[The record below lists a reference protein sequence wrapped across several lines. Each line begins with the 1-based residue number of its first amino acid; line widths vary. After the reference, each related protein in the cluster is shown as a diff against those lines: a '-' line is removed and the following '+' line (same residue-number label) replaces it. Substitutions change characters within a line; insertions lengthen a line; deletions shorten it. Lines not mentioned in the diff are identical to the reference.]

1 MNRTSRLNRKTRS
14 LSPESQTM
22 KLRLL
27 VLLLLLAAGPLWSQ
41 VEPSATGGVA
51 TPEDDE
57 RMALPPPVSGQAY
70 PTAVGAEERSNFL
83 SGGITVTASHNDN
96 IEPGQSSAP
105 ISDWIYSILPTIKLN
120 QTMPRQRRELDY
132 SAGFVIYD
140 PTSALN
146 TAQQNAAASY
156 QYRLSPRA
164 TFSARDNFS
173 QSSNAFNSGTAGAG
187 PGVSGSSP
195 GPEVAVITPY
205 AEQITNGASVD
216 LSYQYGRD
224 GMIGGSGST
233 VLLDYP
239 NPSETEGLYNFI
251 SEGGSGF
258 MIRRFLGTQYI
269 GGVYKFYRVVTSG
282 GGSTTRTDTI
292 SLFYTVYLNRTLSIS
307 FSGGPQHYDAE
318 YAGAPTQSAWTP
330 AGTASI
336 GWQRKR
342 TNFNA
347 SYSRTV
353 TGGGGLLG
361 TYDAS
366 SVAGSLR
373 WLVARNWTLAAT
385 GNYFISKNATSIQ
398 YSSFPTGHN
407 VYGTIAL
414 QRMLGQHMNAQV
426 GYSRLHQSYNYVTSV
441 VNHPDSNGVF
451 VSFSYLFTKPLG
463 R

>member
-1 MNRTSRLNRKTRS
+1 
-14 LSPESQTM
+14 M
-22 KLRLL
+22 KLRWL
-27 VLLLLLAAGPLWSQ
+27 VLLFLLASGPLWSQ

-57 RMALPPPVSGQAY
+57 KMALPPPVSGQAY

-83 SGGITVTASHNDN
+83 SGGVTLTASHNDN
-96 IEPGQSSAP
+96 IEPGQSAAP
-105 ISDWIYSILPTIKLN
+105 ISDMIYSILPTIKLN

-146 TAQQNAAASY
+146 TVQQNARASY
-156 QYRLSPRA
+156 QYRFSPRA
-164 TFSARDNFS
+164 TFSAGDGFS
-173 QSSNAFNSGTAGAG
+173 QSSNAFNSGIPSAGT
-187 PGVSGSSP
+187 GVSGSSP
-195 GPEVAVITPY
+195 GPEIAVITPY
-205 AEQITNGASVD
+205 AEQISNGGNVEF
-216 LSYQYGRD
+216 SYQYGKD
-224 GMIGGSGST
+224 GMVGGSGNT

-258 MIRRFLGTQYI
+258 MIRRFLGNQYM
-269 GGVYKFYRVVTSG
+269 GGIYKFYRVVTSS
-282 GGSTTRTDTI
+282 GGSVTRTDTI
-292 SLFYTVYLNRTLSIS
+292 SLFYTIYLNRTVSIS

-318 YAGAPTQSAWTP
+318 YTGAATQSAWTP
-330 AGTASI
+330 SGTASI
-336 GWQRKR
+336 GWQQKR

-361 TYDAS
+361 TYDAT
-366 SVAGSLR
+366 SVAGSAR
-373 WLVARNWTLAAT
+373 WLLARTWSVAAAA
-385 GNYFISKNATSIQ
+385 NYFISKNATSIQ

-407 VYGTIAL
+407 VYGTVSL
-414 QRMLGQHMNAQV
+414 QHMIGQSMNAQV
-426 GYSRLHQSYNYVTSV
+426 GYSRLHQNYNYVTSV
-441 VNHPDSNGVF
+441 ASNPDSNGVF
-451 VSFSYLFTKPLG
+451 ISFSYLFTKPLG